1 MNILDE
7 LAHFINQTKDAREI
21 KRALAVKMKLQGKHY
36 REIKQLLGVS
46 HQFISKWKNCAIFE
60 GVENL
65 RIKYQGRKSYL
76 TTEKKQQVIQWLRDQ
91 EYLRLS
97 DLRLHLQQEYNLI
110 FESEQSYYSL
120 FKEAGISWKK
130 TQKKNPAK
138 DDELVKEKQK

>member
-7 LAHFINQTKDAREI
+7 LEHFINQTKDAREI
-21 KRALAVKMKLQGKHY
+21 KRAKAVKMKLQGKHY

-46 HQFISKWKNCAIFE
+46 HQFISKWTNCAIFE

-65 RIKYQGRKSYL
+65 RLKYQGRKSYL
-76 TTEKKQQVIQWLRDQ
+76 KAEEKEKVIQWLREK

-97 DLRLHLQQEYNLI
+97 DLKLYLQKEYKVI
-110 FESEQSYYSL
+110 FESEQSYYNL

-130 TQKKNPAK
+130 TQKNNPARN
-138 DDELVKEKQK
+138 EQLVEAKKN